1 MYCGRAPH
9 KRFWKGIRLEIL
21 TVCMH
26 KAEVKTNQIKIGG
39 GGGEGGQD
47 LMSSPVLT
55 MVL

>member
-47 LMSSPVLT
+47 LVSSPALT